1 MRVGAFGGGYQGLDG
16 SGQRCPSLLRAT
28 GTLEG
33 DEDVALRALE
43 GVRRHI
49 AFHTIQMEELS
60 R

>member
-1 MRVGAFGGGYQGLDG
+1 MRVGAFGGEYQGLDG

-33 DEDVALRALE
+33 DVEVALRALA
-43 GVRRHI
+43 GVCRHV
-49 AFHTIQMEELS
+49 AFDTTQMEELS